1 MDSGMRFV
9 INGRNGPWACNA
21 HRDPNE
27 LVISFDNVDNKRGY
41 KVYVFELCIDLTL
54 NDDDCI
60 EKNENVNLTS
70 SDPEL
75 SSQLNAQRFIIQ
87 QDRDGDFWK
96 IRIDCLDD
104 LAFWVE
110 ICSA

>member
-1 MDSGMRFV
+1 MGMRFV
-9 INGRNGPWACNA
+9 MNGRNGPWACNVV

-41 KVYVFELCIDLTL
+41 KVYEFTLCIDLTL

-70 SDPEL
+70 SNPVL

-96 IRIDCLDD
+96 IRMDCLDD
-104 LAFWVE
+104 FAFWVE